1 MMASIHNPQFA
12 EFSDSQLNSAY
23 LSAEIQRKHLIAQGD
38 GGADIDAQLD
48 AIDARL
54 FLIDDELCARGL
66 PLPR

>member
-12 EFSDSQLNSAY
+12 ELSDSQLNDAY
-23 LSAEIQRKHLIAQGD
+23 LNAEIQRKHLMAQND
-38 GGADIDAQLD
+38 GGADVDAQLD
-48 AIDARL
+48 AIDTRL